1 MFITLC
7 IFIPGRSTKTKDPG
21 GLLTWRPSLL
31 NLVGGRD
38 RSDSGESG
46 ASAASVNTLTT
57 EVKSLGWG
65 PGAGAGRRPDLGWGA
80 GPGAGRRPDLSS
92 ELEIEIWVRREQGAG
107 AEVPVLRRAT
117 R

>member
-65 PGAGAGRRPDLGWGA
+65 A
-80 GPGAGRRPDLSS
+80 GPGAGLRPDLAS

>member
-65 PGAGAGRRPDLGWGA
+65 A
-80 GPGAGRRPDLSS
+80 GPGAGRRPDLAS

>member
-1 MFITLC
+1 MARLYRLLFVLKIFLFIA
-7 IFIPGRSTKTKDPG
+7 GRSTKTKDLG

-31 NLVGGRD
+31 NIVGGRD

-46 ASAASVNTLTT
+46 ASAATVTTLNT

-65 PGAGAGRRPDLGWGA
+65 AGAGAGRRLDLG
-80 GPGAGRRPDLSS
+80 S
-92 ELEIEIWVRREQGAG
+92 ELEIEIWVRREQSQG
-107 AEVPVLRRAT
+107 AEVLRRAT

>member
-1 MFITLC
+1 MHIIYIL
-7 IFIPGRSTKTKDPG
+7 GRSTKTKDLG

-31 NLVGGRD
+31 NIVGGRD

-46 ASAASVNTLTT
+46 ASAATVTTLNT

-65 PGAGAGRRPDLGWGA
+65 AGAGAGAMRRADLG
-80 GPGAGRRPDLSS
+80 S
-92 ELEIEIWVRREQGAG
+92 ELEIEIWVRREQSQG
-107 AEVPVLRRAT
+107 AEVLRRAT

>member
-1 MFITLC
+1 MC
-7 IFIPGRSTKTKDPG
+7 IFIPGRSTETKDPG

-65 PGAGAGRRPDLGWGA
+65 AGRRPDLG
-80 GPGAGRRPDLSS
+80 S

>member
-65 PGAGAGRRPDLGWGA
+65 AGRRPDLA
-80 GPGAGRRPDLSS
+80 S

>member
-1 MFITLC
+1 MC

-65 PGAGAGRRPDLGWGA
+65 AGAGRRPDLGWGA

>member
-1 MFITLC
+1 MVRRMGTSFPL
-7 IFIPGRSTKTKDPG
+7 FHAGRSTKTKDLG

-31 NLVGGRD
+31 NIVGGRD

-46 ASAASVNTLTT
+46 ASAATVTTLNT

-65 PGAGAGRRPDLGWGA
+65 AGAGAGRRPDLG
-80 GPGAGRRPDLSS
+80 S
-92 ELEIEIWVRREQGAG
+92 ELEIEIWVRREQSQG
-107 AEVPVLRRAT
+107 AEVLRRAT

>member
-1 MFITLC
+1 MLFVLKIFLFIA
-7 IFIPGRSTKTKDPG
+7 GRTTKTKDLG

-31 NLVGGRD
+31 NIVGGRD

-46 ASAASVNTLTT
+46 ASAATVTTLNT

-65 PGAGAGRRPDLGWGA
+65 AGAGAGRRRDLG
-80 GPGAGRRPDLSS
+80 S
-92 ELEIEIWVRREQGAG
+92 ELEIEIWVRREQGV
-107 AEVPVLRRAT
+107 EVLRRAT

>member
-1 MFITLC
+1 MFISLC

-65 PGAGAGRRPDLGWGA
+65 A

>member
-1 MFITLC
+1 MLTTLR
-7 IFIPGRSTKTKDPG
+7 IFIAGRSTKTKDLG

-31 NLVGGRD
+31 NIVGGRD

-46 ASAASVNTLTT
+46 ASAATVTTLNT

-65 PGAGAGRRPDLGWGA
+65 AGAGAGAGRRLDL
-80 GPGAGRRPDLSS
+80 DS
-92 ELEIEIWVRREQGAG
+92 ELEIEIWVRREQSQG
-107 AEVPVLRRAT
+107 AEVLRRAT

>member
-1 MFITLC
+1 MC

-65 PGAGAGRRPDLGWGA
+65 A
-80 GPGAGRRPDLSS
+80 GPGAGRRPDLAS

>member
-65 PGAGAGRRPDLGWGA
+65 A
-80 GPGAGRRPDLSS
+80 GPGAGRRPDLGS

>member
-1 MFITLC
+1 MLFVLKIFLFIA
-7 IFIPGRSTKTKDPG
+7 GRTTKTKDLG

-31 NLVGGRD
+31 NIVGGRD

-46 ASAASVNTLTT
+46 ASAATVTTLNT

-65 PGAGAGRRPDLGWGA
+65 AGAGAGAGRRPDLG
-80 GPGAGRRPDLSS
+80 S
-92 ELEIEIWVRREQGAG
+92 ELEIEIWVRREQSQG
-107 AEVPVLRRAT
+107 AEVLRRAT